1 MLRCSILALLLCG
14 TAAAEEAGAPIEAR
28 AAEIHAATQHE
39 PVAPQ
44 EPARGKGFTFLGLAQ
59 TRATLSSVVT
69 TNPLLDGQVMGLLGG
84 LNGTSTS
91 AEERTLG
98 VEQRAVGFFTYA
110 PPVLD
115 GRFELGAALEV
126 DFGWGDQS
134 YGLGGNTGGA
144 FGADQVNLQTRRLY
158 TAWRHKR
165 GGLKLAVVTGLQ
177 LVTDGAQ
184 DPTAARPDDLFRAGG
199 KLMFWGSEAAGV
211 SVYGRYTSKMWEM
224 ARFRLGAYTLYEQG
238 LGNPDDVTLFMADAA
253 LHPLPGTW
261 VGMHGWLLMDRSG
274 GDAGG
279 LLGTGPTSLL
289 AELQGAAVLGF
300 ETADGSFAPVEAD
313 LAWVGADI
321 GSNHD
326 LSRGRLGVTGLA
338 VANLGRLYV
347 EELEDVS
354 VIGGLVDAELRYRYA
369 PGMGS
374 VARLEALLSSG
385 DDEEPG
391 RYTGVITGNS
401 YGIVG
406 AVYATHGTLL
416 LFQDP
421 GAINR
426 QVAVVYDASN
436 QGSGLI
442 GLSGGL
448 GYDLVPNKVTA
459 QVGFGHARTAASDG
473 LGTELNLRLRTKP
486 WLFGNLDLG
495 VATVLGTPLPATP
508 WTAQLHL
515 EALAF

>member
-1 MLRCSILALLLCG
+1 MLRRSMMLLCG
-14 TAAAEEAGAPIEAR
+14 NMLLCGIALAQEAGPPEAR
-28 AAEIHAATQHE
+28 ANAALHD
-39 PVAPQ
+39 PVQPA
-44 EPARGKGFTFLGLAQ
+44 EPARSKGFSFLGFTQ
-59 TRATLSSVVT
+59 TRATVSSVVT
-69 TNPLLDGQVMGLLGG
+69 TNPLLDGQVMGVLGG
-84 LNGTSTS
+84 LNGTSVS
-91 AEERTLG
+91 AEERSAG

-115 GRFELGAALEV
+115 GKFELGAAFEV

-134 YGLGGNTGGA
+134 YGTSGNTGGA

-158 TAWRHKR
+158 TTWRHKE

-177 LVTDGAQ
+177 FVADGVVEPAG
-184 DPTAARPDDLFRAGG
+184 ARPDHQLRGGG
-199 KLMFWGSEAAGV
+199 KLIFWGSEAAGV
-211 SVYGRYTSKMWEM
+211 SVYGRYTSQMWEM
-224 ARFRLGAYTLYEQG
+224 ARWRLGAYTLYEQG
-238 LGNPDDVTLFMADAA
+238 LGSPDDVSLLMADGA

-261 VGMHGWLLMDRSG
+261 VGLHGWLLMDRSG

-300 ETADGSFAPVEAD
+300 DKPDGSYAPVEAD
-313 LAWVGADI
+313 LLWVGADI
-321 GSNHD
+321 GSNAD
-326 LSRGRLGVTGLA
+326 LSRGRLGVTGLV

-347 EELEDVS
+347 EELPDVA
-354 VIGGLVDAELRYRYA
+354 VAGGLVDAELRYRYA
-369 PGMGS
+369 PGTGS
-374 VARLEALLSSG
+374 VLRLEAIASTA
-385 DDEEPG
+385 DDEDSG

-421 GAINR
+421 GAVNR

-436 QGSGLI
+436 RGDGLVGI
-442 GLSGGL
+442 TGGV
-448 GYDLVPNKVTA
+448 GYDLVPNRVTA
-459 QVGFGHARTAASDG
+459 QLGAGTALTAAMAPM
-473 LGTELNLRLRTKP
+473 GTELNLRLRTKP

-495 VATVLGTPLPATP
+495 VAAVLGTEQPATP
-508 WTAQLHL
+508 WTTQIHF